1 MASPE
6 EEKAWAQQL
15 EKLLA
20 HIESAKES
28 RGRKSH
34 RQAVLYPSL
43 LREKSPSKAASL
55 NPVPLPVENLPR
67 HKGPCAGLQLCPTK
81 STTSAPA
88 EEPAEEPTFSF
99 SQLCLEEEAL
109 DMQVSPWLASE
120 LDFADFTQIERGG
133 GAVPSWSQLS
143 GGTQEARLEAQLLLG
158 QLGVGTPG
166 PGMHTPSCIVEP
178 EPGVDAGAPVG
189 LPSAG
194 PVGLPSNPAIY
205 PPASLVP
212 SQHSAQLAVGCPPHL
227 CSCLR
232 TFPSQAEAFAFA
244 DAQNASQP
252 FLVTLAPR
260 VAAGDKLVAEAV
272 LELPQLFP
280 VPDAAPK
287 PALMPVRAAL
297 ASMKENVPR
306 KSPVPRVPAAAWGPD
321 AAGSHQRFREAL
333 RTLKTAA
340 EGAASQACEAGQSQ
354 SSGESPP
361 AKADARPG
369 ADGEPEPEA
378 VAPVPLRQPAVH
390 VFCVERSGRGGAFY
404 RSFAAASYPA
414 VWQQY
419 HQTPALQRHWYEVIR
434 EGHPCHLYFDLEFPI
449 ELNPGV
455 DGQALTQR
463 LLVLVQKC
471 LWNKFQLRMDAR
483 QHVVLLDST
492 SATKFSSHLVVK
504 LPGHAFQDNAAAGR
518 FVRSVLLASG
528 TELTVV
534 QGLDARTGQPVR
546 SPFVDTAVYT
556 RNRHFRMAGSCK
568 GGKTAVL
575 QTLHGQGVPPE
586 TAFMQALVGH
596 VRGPVSLLQ
605 VSDPCALHDAS
616 GGPGRAVSRTGQVLS
631 VPGAPPRVCWKQE
644 GRDDSLPAAFVEE
657 LKVLAKEAIP
667 FMERMATAR
676 AGQLTTRVRTL
687 AFCGQQGHVAYGLAG
702 PGCHYC
708 ENIGRCHTSNH
719 AFYVVNFVS
728 GHFAQK
734 CYDPD
739 CSGYRSAWM
748 PLPPGL
754 CCSNGGEPRG
764 ARVSEA

>member
-1 MASPE
+1 
-6 EEKAWAQQL
+6 
-15 EKLLA
+15 
-20 HIESAKES
+20 
-28 RGRKSH
+28 
-34 RQAVLYPSL
+34 
-43 LREKSPSKAASL
+43 
-55 NPVPLPVENLPR
+55 
-67 HKGPCAGLQLCPTK
+67 
-81 STTSAPA
+81 
-88 EEPAEEPTFSF
+88 
-99 SQLCLEEEAL
+99 
-109 DMQVSPWLASE
+109 
-120 LDFADFTQIERGG
+120 
-133 GAVPSWSQLS
+133 
-143 GGTQEARLEAQLLLG
+143 
-158 QLGVGTPG
+158 
-166 PGMHTPSCIVEP
+166 
-178 EPGVDAGAPVG
+178 
-189 LPSAG
+189 
-194 PVGLPSNPAIY
+194 
-205 PPASLVP
+205 
-212 SQHSAQLAVGCPPHL
+212 
-227 CSCLR
+227 
-232 TFPSQAEAFAFA
+232 
-244 DAQNASQP
+244 
-252 FLVTLAPR
+252 
-260 VAAGDKLVAEAV
+260 
-272 LELPQLFP
+272 
-280 VPDAAPK
+280 
-287 PALMPVRAAL
+287 MPVRAAL
-297 ASMKENVPR
+297 ASLKENVPR

-546 SPFVDTAVYT
+546 SPFVDTAV
-556 RNRHFRMAGSCK
+556 NRHFRMAGSCK

-596 VRGPVSLLQ
+596 VQ
-605 VSDPCALHDAS
+605 
-616 GGPGRAVSRTGQVLS
+616 
-631 VPGAPPRVCWKQE
+631 
-644 GRDDSLPAAFVEE
+644 